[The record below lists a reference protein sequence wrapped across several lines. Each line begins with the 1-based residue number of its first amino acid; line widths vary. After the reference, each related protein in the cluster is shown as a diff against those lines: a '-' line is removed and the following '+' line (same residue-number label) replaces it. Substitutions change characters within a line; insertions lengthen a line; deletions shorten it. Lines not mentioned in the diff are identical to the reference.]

1 MPPEKFGRYEV
12 LAELGD
18 GAMGRVYKAWDPG
31 VQRVVAVKTV
41 KREYLSSDTAA
52 EYLRR
57 FRNEAIAA
65 GRLTHPGIV
74 RVYDVDQ
81 DFLVMEYIE
90 GRTLQALLRE
100 RGRLP
105 PGEVSRLLAPVAEA
119 IDAAHRQGIVHRD
132 VKPAN
137 IMVQADGQPK
147 LMDFGVAK
155 LETSVMTT
163 SGQILG
169 SPSYMSPEQIAGH
182 TVTGRSDVYSL
193 AVVAYELLTGQPPF
207 QGKTI
212 TQVIYRV
219 MHDKAPPPRQL
230 NAALPHRYDDVFA
243 QALHKEPAARFESA
257 SAFVAALELRDI
269 EEALAP
275 PPYEDVDTEQ
285 IVLTSEQADE
295 VRRTAAGL
303 ASRPGATPAKP
314 APPAHPHARTD
325 ARAVSRW
332 PLVLGAVALA
342 AAAGAGLWLRERP
355 TEPEAAPPPTPS
367 PLASPSLEP
376 LAGDVAPPLPIATP
390 TVAPTPGPASAT
402 GPKPARPARPTPKP
416 AVAAAAPAPTPV
428 TEPMPTPTPVVE
440 GQLVEIGPGV
450 KPPRKISGPTAE
462 YPERARRLRLE
473 GTVSIRLVI
482 DENGLPSDLEVTES
496 AGSLLD
502 EATLAAVRKWRFE
515 PAEKDGV
522 RVKVRW
528 MVRQTYQRAR

>member
-1 MPPEKFGRYEV
+1 
-12 LAELGD
+12 
-18 GAMGRVYKAWDPG
+18 
-31 VQRVVAVKTV
+31 
-41 KREYLSSDTAA
+41 
-52 EYLRR
+52 
-57 FRNEAIAA
+57 
-65 GRLTHPGIV
+65 
-74 RVYDVDQ
+74 
-81 DFLVMEYIE
+81 
-90 GRTLQALLRE
+90 
-100 RGRLP
+100 
-105 PGEVSRLLAPVAEA
+105 
-119 IDAAHRQGIVHRD
+119 
-132 VKPAN
+132 
-137 IMVQADGQPK
+137 
-147 LMDFGVAK
+147 
-155 LETSVMTT
+155 
-163 SGQILG
+163 
-169 SPSYMSPEQIAGH
+169 
-182 TVTGRSDVYSL
+182 
-193 AVVAYELLTGQPPF
+193 
-207 QGKTI
+207 
-212 TQVIYRV
+212 
-219 MHDKAPPPRQL
+219 
-230 NAALPHRYDDVFA
+230 
-243 QALHKEPAARFESA
+243 
-257 SAFVAALELRDI
+257 
-269 EEALAP
+269 
-275 PPYEDVDTEQ
+275 
-285 IVLTSEQADE
+285 
-295 VRRTAAGL
+295 
-303 ASRPGATPAKP
+303 
-314 APPAHPHARTD
+314 
-325 ARAVSRW
+325 
-332 PLVLGAVALA
+332 VALA